1 MNRMIV
7 RKNITYI
14 SIILFIALFFGIYYT
29 KPDFAFNRDGTVK
42 NFGVGYKSKTVVP
55 LWLIVII
62 LAIFCYL
69 GVIYYIMNPT
79 LV

>member
-1 MNRMIV
+1 MNRMFV

-14 SIILFIALFFGIYYT
+14 SILLFLACFVGMYYT
-29 KPDFAFNRDGTVK
+29 KPDFAFNNDGTVK
-42 NFGVGYKSKTVVP
+42 NFGIGYKSKTVIP

-69 GVIYYIMNPT
+69 GVIYYIMNPK